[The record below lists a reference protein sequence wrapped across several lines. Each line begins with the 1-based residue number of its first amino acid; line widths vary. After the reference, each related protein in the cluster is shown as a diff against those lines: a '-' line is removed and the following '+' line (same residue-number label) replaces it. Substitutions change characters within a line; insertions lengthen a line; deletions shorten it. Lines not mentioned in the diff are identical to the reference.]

1 MKEWTVALTD
11 DAGFRLD
18 VFLAGQ
24 LKGEHSRSQLQKSIR
39 DGGVLVNGKP
49 ASVHYAVKVGDVIAL
64 KPFEMEIDHPG
75 AEDIALDIRYEDEDC
90 LVVYKPAGL
99 VVHPAPGNP
108 SGTLVNALL
117 GYVKDLG
124 SVGLVER
131 PGIVH
136 RLDKDTSGLLVV
148 AKNKKAHAN
157 LSKQFKDHTIDRVY
171 YALVRGIVQH
181 DEGKCEEPVGRAYM
195 SRKKVVIKPSG
206 GKDALTYYKVL
217 KRFNNSSFVEV
228 RLQTGRTHQI
238 RVHFKHMGHPVYGDS
253 LYGYPSRLINRQ
265 ALHAAVIGFDH
276 PRTGRLVH
284 VKCDMPEDMKNL
296 LKVLETEEKS

>member
-1 MKEWTVALTD
+1 MNEWKVELPND
-11 DAGFRLD
+11 VGFRLD
-18 VFLAGQ
+18 VYLAGK
-24 LKGEHSRSQLQKSIR
+24 LKGVHSRSQIQISIR
-39 DGGVLVNGKP
+39 EGGVLVNGAP
-49 ASVHYAVKVGDVIAL
+49 ASVHYAVKMGDVITL
-64 KPFEMEIDHPG
+64 RPFEISSDMPLAEKID
-75 AEDIALDIRYEDEDC
+75 LDIRYEDEDC

-117 GYVKDLG
+117 GHVKDLG
-124 SVGLVER
+124 SVGSAER

-148 AKNKKAHAN
+148 AKNKQAHTN
-157 LSKQFKDHTIDRVY
+157 LSKQFKEHTIDRVY
-171 YALVRGIVQH
+171 YAVVRGIVQH

-217 KRFNNSSFVEV
+217 KRFNNATFVEV

-238 RVHFKHMGHPVYGDS
+238 RVHFQHMGHPVYGDS
-253 LYGYPSRLINRQ
+253 LYGYPSKLINRQ

-276 PRTGRLVH
+276 PRTGKLVH
-284 VKCDMPEDMKNL
+284 VTCDMPEDMCNL
-296 LKVLETEEKS
+296 LKMIETEEA

>member
-1 MKEWTVALTD
+1 MKEWTVELN

-18 VFLAGQ
+18 VFLAGR
-24 LKGEHSRSQLQKSIR
+24 LKGEHSRSQLQKSIK
-39 DGGVLVNGKP
+39 DGGVLVNGNP
-49 ASVHYAVKVGDVIAL
+49 ASVHYAVKTGDVIAL
-64 KPFEMEIDHPG
+64 KPFEIESDHPE
-75 AEDIALDIRYEDEDC
+75 AESMDLDVRYEDDDC

-117 GYVKDLG
+117 GHVKDLG
-124 SVGLVER
+124 KVGQAER

-148 AKNKKAHAN
+148 AKNKQAHAN

-171 YALVRGIVQH
+171 FAVVRGIVQH
-181 DEGKCEEPVGRAYM
+181 DEGKCEEPVGRAFM
-195 SRKKVVIKPSG
+195 NKKKVMVKPTG

-217 KRFNNSSFVEV
+217 KRFNHASFVEV

-238 RVHFKHMGHPVYGDS
+238 RVHFQHMGHPVYGDS
-253 LYGYPSRLINRQ
+253 LYGYPSRWIQRQ

-276 PRTGRLVH
+276 PRTGKRVH
-284 VKCDMPEDMKNL
+284 LKCDMPSDIKDL
-296 LKVLETEEKS
+296 LKELESEA

>member
-1 MKEWTVALTD
+1 MNEWKVEQIN

-18 VFLAGQ
+18 VYLAGQ
-24 LKGEHSRSQLQKSIR
+24 LKGQHSRSQIQISIR
-39 DGGVLVNGKP
+39 EGGVLVNGSP
-49 ASVHYAVKVGDVIAL
+49 ASVHYAVKIGDVITL
-64 KPFEMEIDHPG
+64 RPFEISHDMPLAEKID
-75 AEDIALDIRYEDEDC
+75 LDIRYEDADC

-117 GYVKDLG
+117 SHVKDLG
-124 SVGLVER
+124 SVGSSER

-148 AKNKKAHAN
+148 AKNKQAHTH
-157 LSKQFKDHTIDRVY
+157 LSKQFKEHTIDRVY
-171 YALVRGIVQH
+171 FAVVRGIVQH

-195 SRKKVVIKPSG
+195 SRKKVMVKPTG

-217 KRFNNSSFVEV
+217 KRFNNSTFVEV

-238 RVHFKHMGHPVYGDS
+238 RVHFQHMGHPVYGDS
-253 LYGYPSRLINRQ
+253 LYGYPSKWIGRQ
-265 ALHAAVIGFDH
+265 ALHAAVIGFEH
-276 PRTGRLVH
+276 PRTGKRVH
-284 VKCDMPEDMKNL
+284 VKCDMPEDMRNL
-296 LKVLETEEKS
+296 LKVIETEKA